1 MRVIDVYLIVKQAN
15 AVVVL
20 TLLGCRVG
28 AQLHRKRI
36 VLGKSDRAD
45 K

>member
-1 MRVIDVYLIVKQAN
+1 MRVTHVSLIGKQAS

-20 TLLGCRVG
+20 TLLECRVG
-28 AQLHRKRI
+28 AQLHRKRT

-45 K
+45 T

>member
-1 MRVIDVYLIVKQAN
+1 MRVIDVSLIRKQTN

-20 TLLGCRVG
+20 TLLGYRVG

-36 VLGKSDRAD
+36 VLGKSDKAD

>member
-1 MRVIDVYLIVKQAN
+1 MRVTDVSLIGIQAN
-15 AVVVL
+15 AVAVL
-20 TLLGCRVG
+20 TLLGCKVG

-36 VLGKSDRAD
+36 VLGKSGRAD